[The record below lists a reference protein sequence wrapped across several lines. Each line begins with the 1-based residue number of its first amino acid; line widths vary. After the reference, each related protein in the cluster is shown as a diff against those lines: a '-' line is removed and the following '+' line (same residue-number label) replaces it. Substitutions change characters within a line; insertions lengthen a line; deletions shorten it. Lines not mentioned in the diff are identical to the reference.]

1 MNNSRFEPLKSRLRE
16 VFNASS
22 SGDNPYGNPPPVP
35 AAPKRKAVQEK
46 SGWEQESEHLFEDFL
61 SLDEEKITQGL
72 AKARVRKAMEKKY
85 GQARLS
91 EENAAMEDTLQVEGV
106 DIEKTRQKLVMAS
119 RFLEELRLFL
129 HSRYPHLAHWLNPLD
144 VQLWKHLVFEGIA
157 PKFLLNLMI
166 VAYYLQTE
174 LELWQQD
181 RATMYLHLHVQLL
194 GLNFTTEQIFQH
206 VEKWTL
212 DVDDFQSLLQ
222 QTYHALERDH
232 AFFASFP
239 VPAQA
244 QAAQAYTLAELSGVP
259 FNLETRLGQYALAR
273 NYARQQ
279 VRARNDLQR
288 FHNHQHVDVSDL
300 HDWVS
305 RIQPQRRLFLRLFA
319 LRALSA
325 SVLPLDTEAI
335 QQFDP
340 IFQMPSLYGETLQ
353 ELTGSRLREWAYPL
367 KPLDPVPEYV
377 SDEVLKQDILA
388 AMEDNQLSTLEK
400 WVQFKTY
407 QAHLFRSQCL
417 RNWQEVYQRLQQ
429 VS

>member
-35 AAPKRKAVQEK
+35 AVKKRKPAEEK

-61 SLDEEKITQGL
+61 SLDEERITQGL

-106 DIEKTRQKLVMAS
+106 DAEKTRQKIAMAA
-119 RFLEELRLFL
+119 RCVEELRTFL
-129 HSRYPHLAHWLNPLD
+129 HSRYPHLAYWLNPLD
-144 VQLWKHLVFEGIA
+144 VQLWKHLSEEGLS

-166 VAYYLQTE
+166 VAYYIQTE

-194 GLNFTTEQIFQH
+194 GLNFTPEQIAQH

-232 AFFASFP
+232 AYFATFP
-239 VPAQA
+239 VQH
-244 QAAQAYTLAELSGVP
+244 QAAAAQSPTLAALSSVP
-259 FNLETRLGQYALAR
+259 FNLDTRLGQYALAR
-273 NYARQQ
+273 RYARQQ
-279 VRARNDLQR
+279 AQAREYVQR
-288 FHNHQHVDVSDL
+288 FHSRQQVDVAHL
-300 HDWVS
+300 LDWV
-305 RIQPQRRLFLRLFA
+305 RRVQPQRRLFLRLFA

-325 SVLPLDTEAI
+325 SVLPLDSEAI

-340 IFQMPSLYGETLQ
+340 IFQTPTLYHDTLQ
-353 ELTGSRLREWAYPL
+353 ELTPGRLREWGQSVQSQEPMA
-367 KPLDPVPEYV
+367 EYV

-388 AMEDNQLSTLEK
+388 AIDENQLSTLEK

-407 QAHLFRSQCL
+407 QAHLFRRQCL
-417 RNWQEVYQRLQQ
+417 RDWQDVYQRLQGI
-429 VS
+429 S

>member
-35 AAPKRKAVQEK
+35 AAQKRKPSTEA

-61 SLDEEKITQGL
+61 SLDEERITQGL

-106 DIEKTRQKLVMAS
+106 DAEKTRQKILMAG
-119 RFLEELRLFL
+119 RFVEELRAFL

-144 VQLWKHLVFEGIA
+144 VQLWKHLSAEGLA

-166 VAYYLQTE
+166 VAYYVQTE

-181 RATMYLHLHVQLL
+181 RATMYLHLHIQLL
-194 GLNFTTEQIFQH
+194 GLNFTPDQIFQQ

-212 DVDDFQSLLQ
+212 DVEDFQSLLQ

-232 AFFASFP
+232 AYFASFP
-239 VPAQA
+239 IQIQA
-244 QAAQAYTLAELSGVP
+244 TAAQAPVLEALSSVP
-259 FNLETRLGQYALAR
+259 FNLDTRLGQYALAR

-279 VRARNDLQR
+279 AQARDYVRR
-288 FHNHQHVDVSDL
+288 FQGHQQVEVSQL
-300 HDWVS
+300 LDWV
-305 RIQPQRRLFLRLFA
+305 RRVQPQRRQFLRLFA

-325 SVLPLDTEAI
+325 SVLPLDSEAI

-340 IFQMPSLYGETLQ
+340 IFQMPALYHETLQ
-353 ELTGSRLREWAYPL
+353 ELTPSRLREWGRSIISI
-367 KPLDPVPEYV
+367 DPAPEYV
-377 SDEVLKQDILA
+377 SDEVLKQDILT
-388 AMEDNQLSTLEK
+388 AMEENQLSTLEK

-417 RNWQEVYQRLQQ
+417 RDWQEVYQRLQG

>member
-1 MNNSRFEPLKSRLRE
+1 MGNSRFEPLKSRLRE

-22 SGDNPYGNPPPVP
+22 SGDNPYGNPPPMP
-35 AAPKRKAVQEK
+35 AAPRRKKVQEK

-106 DIEKTRQKLVMAS
+106 DAEKTSQKLVMAS

-129 HSRYPHLAHWLNPLD
+129 HDRYPHLAHWLNPLD
-144 VQLWKHLVFEGIA
+144 VQLWKHLLSEGLGH
-157 PKFLLNLMI
+157 KFLLNLVI

-194 GLNFTTEQIFQH
+194 KLNFTSDQIFQY

-212 DVDDFQSLLQ
+212 DVNDFQSLLQ

-239 VPAQA
+239 VSAQA
-244 QAAQAYTLAELSGVP
+244 QTAQAHALVELSGVP
-259 FNLETRLGQYALAR
+259 FNIETRLGQYALAR

-279 VRARNDLQR
+279 IRARNDVLR
-288 FHNHQHVDVSDL
+288 FRNHQHVDVSDL
-300 HDWVS
+300 HDWVKQ
-305 RIQPQRRLFLRLFA
+305 IQPQRRLFLRLFA
-319 LRALSA
+319 LRALSV
-325 SVLPLDTEAI
+325 SVLPLDADAI

-353 ELTGSRLREWAYPL
+353 ELTPSRLREWGCPA
-367 KPLDPVPEYV
+367 KPLDPLPEYV
-377 SDEVLKQDILA
+377 SDAVLKQDILA
-388 AMEDNQLSTLEK
+388 AMEENQLSTLEK

-407 QAHLFRSQCL
+407 QAHLFRRQCL
-417 RNWQEVYQRLQQ
+417 REWQEVYQRLQS